1 MIEKNIVQSKNI
13 KEYTNAKIIIT
24 FLVIIGHVTRMYT
37 SAGAISMETNKVLA
51 VITNIIY
58 LFHMPMFML
67 LSGAIYAHCI
77 SVGKYRNYKEMLEN
91 KFKRLMIPYFF
102 WGIVYVAP
110 IMVSLRITTLNYI
123 KYVILNIFLGGEIQG
138 IYGICGHCFSAP
150 IPLE

>member
-13 KEYTNAKIIIT
+13 KEYTNAKIIII

-77 SVGKYRNYKEMLEN
+77 SVGKYRNYKEMMEN

-123 KYVILNIFLGGEIQG
+123 KYVILNILVGGIQG

-150 IPLE
+150 VP